1 MKTDQKATNTALF
14 NGKYTYFV
22 VRKTIEKIVTTSNYT
37 DRKSNLTVNIDGL
50 PLFKSS
56 SLQLW
61 PILIRFSSFK
71 PVPVAFYCGYKKPDM
86 GEYLVEFVDEMEK
99 LISELLVVNG
109 SRYELSIYTFNC
121 EAPAR
126 ALLKGIVQGAGC
138 YACERCTKKGT
149 SITGRIIHHRTEK
162 SILRSNDTFMSK
174 DYIEKDKIGKSHQ
187 VAPSPIRRLN
197 INMINAFILD
207 YMHMVCLGVVKGML
221 HYFKGHFKNVLNVRL
236 SQSSLNEITSRL
248 LSFKGKLP
256 SEFARQPRLLNE
268 LDRWK
273 TTELRS
279 FLLYTGPIALKGLL
293 SSSYYNHF
301 LSLSFSIRILCDD
314 NEIKRNVLL
323 GSLKK
328 LHSYFVYNS
337 KGFYGDTFCF
347 FQCPWINWHCR

>member
-1 MKTDQKATNTALF
+1 
-14 NGKYTYFV
+14 
-22 VRKTIEKIVTTSNYT
+22 
-37 DRKSNLTVNIDGL
+37 
-50 PLFKSS
+50 
-56 SLQLW
+56 
-61 PILIRFSSFK
+61 
-71 PVPVAFYCGYKKPDM
+71 
-86 GEYLVEFVDEMEK
+86 
-99 LISELLVVNG
+99 
-109 SRYELSIYTFNC
+109 
-121 EAPAR
+121 
-126 ALLKGIVQGAGC
+126 
-138 YACERCTKKGT
+138 
-149 SITGRIIHHRTEK
+149 
-162 SILRSNDTFMSK
+162 
-174 DYIEKDKIGKSHQ
+174 
-187 VAPSPIRRLN
+187 
-197 INMINAFILD
+197 MINGFNLD
-207 YMHMVCLGVVKGML
+207 YMHMVCLGVVRRML
-221 HYFKGHFKNVLNVRL
+221 YYFKGHFRSVFNGRL